1 MAAASPSAPDIVD
14 TDKGPTILATT
25 IAVTVLSTLFVGAR
39 LFTRIYL
46 LGKMHLDDYFMI
58 VAMLCSWAT
67 VAITSKAVQ
76 SGSGHH
82 AALLTDDQLGGAIF
96 YTMVAFC
103 PGILSFGLP
112 KLAVVALLT
121 RMMNPSR
128 LHSIFLW
135 FLAIFCQL
143 SLMGCVGILFGQ
155 CTPTRSMWDFSVK
168 GKCINPWILVNY
180 SIYAGSFS
188 GFVDLYFAVYPSIV
202 LLKLQMSLK
211 KKIALSFA
219 LGIGSVAGIVA
230 IYKCTRLPGLASP
243 DFVYDTADLTIWT
256 AIEGSTIMIAA
267 SIPILKP
274 LADYVVGRRTFSSS
288 NSYNRYEKH
297 PGSRSG
303 HMASDMELSSG
314 RGFRRG
320 GGPKDP
326 MAISQLDTVVDSGS
340 CEEGRKSDGHDSQT
354 NIVSRVDDYTS
365 PQSRPALPPK
375 GAIVRTDH
383 VAVTTTYG
391 TEASPAVRSM
401 DRWK

>member
-1 MAAASPSAPDIVD
+1 MAAANPSVPGLVD
-14 TDKGPTILATT
+14 HDKGPTILATS
-25 IAVTVLSTLFVGAR
+25 IAVTVLSTLFVLSR
-39 LFTRIYL
+39 LFTRGYL
-46 LGKMHLDDYFMI
+46 LGKLYLDDYFMLA
-58 VAMLCSWAT
+58 AMLCSWAT
-67 VAITSKAVQ
+67 VAVTSRAVA

-82 AALLTDDQLGGAIF
+82 AALLSEEQLSGALF

-128 LHSIFLW
+128 LHAAFMW
-135 FLAIFCQL
+135 FLAVFCQL

-155 CTPTRSMWDFSVK
+155 CTPTRAMWTI
-168 GKCINPWILVNY
+168 GMERTCIDPWILVKY

-188 GFVDLYFAVYPSIV
+188 AFVDLYFAFYPA
-202 LLKLQMSLK
+202 L

-230 IYKCTRLPGLASP
+230 IYKCTRIPGLASP

-274 LADYVVGRRTFSSS
+274 LTDFILGRRTFSSNRS
-288 NSYNRYEKH
+288 HNRYEKH
-297 PGSRSG
+297 SQSRSG
-303 HMASDMELSSG
+303 HATSDMELSGTGS
-314 RGFRRG
+314 RFRRG
-320 GGPKDP
+320 GKPKDP
-326 MAISQLDTVVDSGS
+326 MAISQLDTVVDNSGLS
-340 CEEGRKSDGHDSQT
+340 GDDESGRKSDAHDSQT
-354 NIVSRVDDYTS
+354 NIVSKPDNDS
-365 PQSRPALPPK
+365 FPLQSLPVRPPS

-383 VAVTTTYG
+383 VTVTSTYG
-391 TEASPAVRSM
+391 APGQNQAHRPVH
-401 DRWK
+401 RWS